1 MLSASWQPSS
11 CYLLENTLDHVENKS
26 YRRKQG
32 IPEMANFKDVES
44 PSIFLPIT
52 VQRRHAC
59 RIQTV
64 PRRRF
69 TAVKSVCPCGLRVG
83 NERIILPT

>member
-1 MLSASWQPSS
+1 MFGVVATVK
-11 CYLLENTLDHVENKS
+11 LLFIRDILDQNKI

-32 IPEMANFKDVES
+32 IPVIANFKDVES
-44 PSIFLPIT
+44 PSISLLIT
-52 VQRRHAC
+52 VQRHHAC

-64 PRRRF
+64 QGRRF